1 MFEEVFRRKAQKKGG
16 LRSPPFL
23 YANIQLNLAIS
34 KSAFRTVFTKVNK
47 FAMFL
52 LSHILQKVVLNTNA
66 VLRTKI
72 EMLEYNQSKIFS
84 SVYYEMAA
92 EASLQLRN

>member
-1 MFEEVFRRKAQKKGG
+1 
-16 LRSPPFL
+16 
-23 YANIQLNLAIS
+23 
-34 KSAFRTVFTKVNK
+34 
-47 FAMFL
+47 MFL
-52 LSHILQKVVLNTNA
+52 LSYILQKVVLITNA

-72 EMLEYNQSKIFS
+72 EMLENNQSKIFS